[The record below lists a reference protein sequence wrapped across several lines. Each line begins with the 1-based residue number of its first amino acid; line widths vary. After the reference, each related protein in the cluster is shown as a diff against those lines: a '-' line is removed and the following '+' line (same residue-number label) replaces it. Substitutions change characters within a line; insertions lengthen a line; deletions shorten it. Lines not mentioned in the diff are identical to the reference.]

1 MMCIQRAASLALTAP
16 LTGLGDGR
24 ARKRAGFTLI
34 EIVIVMTIIG
44 ALAAI
49 AVPAYQN
56 SVVRAK
62 EAVLK
67 EDLYAMRD
75 AIDKFYSDNGVYPQ
89 SLAELVKQR
98 YLRFIPVDPFT
109 NSKDTWVEAH
119 DELEAGV
126 YDVKSRS
133 VLISR
138 NNEPYGEW

>member
-1 MMCIQRAASLALTAP
+1 MTTP
-16 LTGLGDGR
+16 LTGLGNGR
-24 ARKRAGFTLI
+24 ASKSTGFTLI
-34 EIVIVMTIIG
+34 EVVIVMTIIG

-56 SVVRAK
+56 SVVKAK

-75 AIDKFYSDNGVYPQ
+75 AIDKFYSDNGLYPEG
-89 SLAELVKQR
+89 LPELVKRR

-109 NSKDTWVEAH
+109 NSKDTWVEVY

-133 VLISR
+133 ALISR
-138 NNEPYGEW
+138 GNGPYGEW

>member
-1 MMCIQRAASLALTAP
+1 MCIQRAASLALTTP
-16 LTGLGDGR
+16 LTGLGNGR
-24 ARKRAGFTLI
+24 VSKRAGFTLI

-49 AVPAYQN
+49 AVPAYQI
-56 SVVRAK
+56 SVVKAK

-126 YDVKSRS
+126 YDVKSQS
-133 VLISR
+133 TLISR

>member
-1 MMCIQRAASLALTAP
+1 
-16 LTGLGDGR
+16 
-24 ARKRAGFTLI
+24 
-34 EIVIVMTIIG
+34 MTIIG

-49 AVPAYQN
+49 AVPAYQG

-67 EDLYAMRD
+67 EDLHAMRD

-89 SLAELVKQR
+89 GLPELVKRR

-109 NSKDTWVEAH
+109 GSKDTWVEVQ
-119 DELEAGV
+119 DELEGGV

-133 VLISR
+133 ALASAG
-138 NNEPYGEW
+138 NGPYDEW

>member
-1 MMCIQRAASLALTAP
+1 
-16 LTGLGDGR
+16 
-24 ARKRAGFTLI
+24 
-34 EIVIVMTIIG
+34 MTIIG

-67 EDLYAMRD
+67 EDLHAMRD
-75 AIDKFYSDNGVYPQ
+75 AIDKFYSDNGVYPEG
-89 SLAELVKQR
+89 LPELVKRR

-126 YDVKSRS
+126 YDVKSQS
-133 VLISR
+133 ALISR
-138 NNEPYGEW
+138 DNVPYGEW

>member
-1 MMCIQRAASLALTAP
+1 MCIQRAERPALTTP
-16 LTGLGDGR
+16 RTGLGNGR
-24 ARKRAGFTLI
+24 VSKSAGFTLI

-75 AIDKFYSDNGVYPQ
+75 AIDKFYSDNGVYPTGI
-89 SLAELVKQR
+89 SELVKQR

-109 NSKDTWVEAH
+109 NSKDTWVEVH
-119 DELEAGV
+119 DELEPGV

-133 VLISR
+133 ALISR
-138 NNEPYGEW
+138 GNGPYGEW